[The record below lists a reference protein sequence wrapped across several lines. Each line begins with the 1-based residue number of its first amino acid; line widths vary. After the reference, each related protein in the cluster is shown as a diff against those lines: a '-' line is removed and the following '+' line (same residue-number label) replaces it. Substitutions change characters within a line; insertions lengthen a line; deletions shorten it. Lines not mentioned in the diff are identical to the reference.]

1 MVKALVLLAML
12 LASVMVQASGRC
24 QHFTASGNA
33 EYPPYLWRSAQDPM
47 VLVGANAMLMDY
59 IAEQLGVSIDIGYVG
74 PWGRTQEELA
84 KGHIDF
90 IAGAFFTEPRT
101 KRMDYLYPAFQLT
114 RTAVWVSEFRPF
126 NYSQWQDLVGRQGV
140 TVINNSF
147 GQAFDEY
154 AAENLTIHEAVK
166 LEQGLRMLQ
175 GDRVDYFIYELNPGR
190 AYASQLGISDVRP
203 LAVPVSQEPLYLTMS
218 KQSVCNTP
226 EFRQRIEQVLQKAEQ
241 EKVMEG
247 FLQQAISDWRE
258 SASTDLD

>member
-1 MVKALVLLAML
+1 MKLMICMFLLL
-12 LASVMVQASGRC
+12 LLPQAYASTC

-33 EYPPYLWRSAQDPM
+33 EYPPYLWRSADDSM
-47 VLVGANAMLMDY
+47 KLVGANAMLMDY
-59 IAEQLGVSIDIGYVG
+59 IGEQLGVTIDIGYVG

-101 KRMDYLYPAFQLT
+101 QRMDYLRPAFQVT
-114 RTAVWVSEFRPF
+114 QTAVWVSEYRPF
-126 NYSQWQDLVGRQGV
+126 EYRQWQDLIGRQGV

-147 GQAFDEY
+147 GQEFDEF
-154 AAENLTIHEAVK
+154 AAQNLTIHEAVK

-175 GDRVDYFIYELNPGR
+175 GDRVDYFIYELNPGK

-203 LAVPVSQEPLYLTMS
+203 LAVPISQEPLYLTMS
-218 KQSVCNTP
+218 KKSVCNTP
-226 EFRQRIEQVLQKAEQ
+226 KFRQQLQAVLQKAQQ

-247 FLQQAISDWRE
+247 FLRQAMRDWEKRG
-258 SASTDLD
+258 STSLE